1 MHRNPSALATH
12 RHSTILLVEDE
23 PTIAIT
29 LRDDLTDHGYL
40 VTSTGDGAEA
50 LQLLTRQRFHAVVTD
65 LRLPGADGVEIVS
78 AARRTSPGT
87 RILVVTA
94 FAANRAEALYA
105 AGARE
110 VLHKPFA
117 NQAVLAWLAQAAS

>member
-1 MHRNPSALATH
+1 MHRETDH
-12 RHSTILLVEDE
+12 RHPAHGATVLLVEDE

-29 LRDDLTDHGYL
+29 LADDLTDHGYQ
-40 VTSTGDGAEA
+40 VTSTDDGAEA
-50 LQLLTRQRFHAVVTD
+50 LALLATRRFHAVVTD
-65 LRLPGADGVEIVS
+65 LRLPGADGVEIAS
-78 AARRTSPGT
+78 AVQRTSPTT

-94 FAANRAEALYA
+94 FAADREHALHA

-117 NQAVLAWLAQAAS
+117 NQAVLAWLAQRAS

>member
-1 MHRNPSALATH
+1 MPHRTDPENLH
-12 RHSTILLVEDE
+12 RSPTVLLVEDE

-29 LRDDLTDHGYL
+29 LADDLTDHGYD
-40 VTSTGDGAEA
+40 VTSTGDGRKA
-50 LQLLTRQRFHAVVTD
+50 LALLAQRRFAAVVTD

-78 AARRTSPGT
+78 AVRRTSPTT

-94 FAANRAEALYA
+94 FAADREQALRA

-117 NQAVLAWLAQAAS
+117 NHAVLAWLAQRAS